1 MLTNITQVLVEQK
14 LDALFNSANYTG
26 CTCTQCKEDIM
37 AIVLN
42 KLPPHYVSTDKG
54 ALFER
59 ANQHNQRFDNELLPH
74 LIRAAQLV
82 EASPRH
88 NIQK

>member
-1 MLTNITQVLVEQK
+1 
-14 LDALFNSANYTG
+14 
-26 CTCTQCKEDIM
+26 M

>member
-1 MLTNITQVLVEQK
+1 MLTNITEVLVEQK
-14 LDALFNSANYTG
+14 LDALFQSSNYTG

-37 AIVLN
+37 AITLN

-59 ANQHNQRFDNELLPH
+59 ANQHNQRFENEILPL
-74 LIRAAQLV
+74 LIRAVQMV
-82 EASPRH
+82 ENSPRH
-88 NIQK
+88 TTNK